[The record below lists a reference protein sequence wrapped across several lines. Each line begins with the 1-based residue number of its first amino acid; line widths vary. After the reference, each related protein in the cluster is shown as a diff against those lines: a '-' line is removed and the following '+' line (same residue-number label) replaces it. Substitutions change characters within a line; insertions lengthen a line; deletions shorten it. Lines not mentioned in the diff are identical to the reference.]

1 MRKLICILLILCVA
15 FALSAN
21 ALAAEFAN
29 MYTLLQDWETNGYP
43 DDVGSIY
50 STDGTPY
57 NFTVQLVGDDIE
69 ARADEI
75 RAMLDDPTTVTFE
88 KGTYTDKQL
97 HEISSEI
104 ADAYMTDGSGVYS
117 VGVGW
122 GSNGGFGA
130 SGKEMRVVV
139 TAAEDKAV
147 ALYQELGG
155 KYGDAV
161 VVESRDSAP
170 ELVEEAPA
178 EPEEDIAEPAEEAA
192 AEPAAAAEPEPEAK
206 DDKIPEKTES
216 KILEITF
223 IVMGALAAFLII
235 FMRRRKRR

>member
-1 MRKLICILLILCVA
+1 MKKLVCIFLILCLA

-21 ALAAEFAN
+21 VLAAEFAN
-29 MYTLLQDWETNGYP
+29 MYTLLQEWETNGYP

-50 STDGTPY
+50 STDGSPY

-75 RAMLDDPTTVTFE
+75 RAMLDDPSTVTFE

-104 ADAYMTDGSGVYS
+104 ADAYMTDGSGVQS

-139 TAAEDKAV
+139 LADEDRAID
-147 ALYQELGG
+147 LYQELGS
-155 KYGDAV
+155 KYGEAV
-161 VVESRDSAP
+161 IVEAAQGKL
-170 ELVEEAPA
+170 EYTEEPSA
-178 EPEEDIAEPAEEAA
+178 EPEAAA
-192 AEPAAAAEPEPEAK
+192 AEPAPAADTDTAAESEAK
-206 DDKIPEKTES
+206 ENKISEKTES
-216 KILEITF
+216 TILEITF
-223 IVMGALAAFLII
+223 IVMGALVAFLII
-235 FMRRRKRR
+235 LSRRRKKMK